1 MQERTQRR
9 EELEEYAI
17 VLDYLPTG
25 KSYSVKPEPLVQLIG
40 ENKFTLLEAVAKDV
54 EIKVG
59 ERVYIG
65 REERDKILLIKGR
78 LSYNDL
84 TEGAKK
90 ELQDAIYKIIKSN
103 EKKFVELFN
112 NASSLNI
119 RMHSLELLPGI
130 GKRHLTAILDAREE
144 KKFES
149 FEDITNRVQLLQ
161 DPIKLL
167 VDRVIMELKGDSRF
181 FMLTKPLSQQ
191 PYRQ

>member
-78 LSYNDL
+78 LSYNDR
-84 TEGAKK
+84 TEWSCR
-90 ELQDAIYKIIKSN
+90 Y
-103 EKKFVELFN
+103 
-112 NASSLNI
+112 
-119 RMHSLELLPGI
+119 
-130 GKRHLTAILDAREE
+130 GKCIEW
-144 KKFES
+144 
-149 FEDITNRVQLLQ
+149 N
-161 DPIKLL
+161 
-167 VDRVIMELKGDSRF
+167 G
-181 FMLTKPLSQQ
+181 SQE
-191 PYRQ
+191 

>member
-25 KSYSVKPEPLVQLIG
+25 KSYSVKPEPLVQLMG

-54 EIKVG
+54 EIKIG

-65 REERDKILLIKGR
+65 REERDKVLLIKGR

-103 EKKFVELFN
+103 EKKFVEIFN

-144 KKFES
+144 RKFES
-149 FEDITNRVQLLQ
+149 FEDITKRVQLLQ

-181 FMLTKPLSQQ
+181 FMLTKPLGQQ

>member
-1 MQERTQRR
+1 MQERAQRR

-40 ENKFTLLEAVAKDV
+40 ENKFTLLEAVAKNV

-65 REERDKILLIKGR
+65 REEREKILLIKGR
-78 LSYNDL
+78 LAYNDL

-90 ELQDAIYKIIKSN
+90 ELQDAIYQIIKSN
-103 EKKFVELFN
+103 EKKFVEIFN

-130 GKRHLTAILDAREE
+130 GKRHLTAILEARED

-149 FEDITNRVQLLQ
+149 FEDIANRVQLLQ

-167 VDRVIMELKGDSRF
+167 VDRVVIELKGESRF
-181 FMLTKPLSQQ
+181 FMLTKPLAQQ

>member
-1 MQERTQRR
+1 M
-9 EELEEYAI
+9 
-17 VLDYLPTG
+17 
-25 KSYSVKPEPLVQLIG
+25 
-40 ENKFTLLEAVAKDV
+40 
-54 EIKVG
+54 
-59 ERVYIG
+59 
-65 REERDKILLIKGR
+65 
-78 LSYNDL
+78 
-84 TEGAKK
+84 
-90 ELQDAIYKIIKSN
+90 
-103 EKKFVELFN
+103 FN
-112 NASSLNI
+112 NAGPLNI
-119 RMHSLELLPGI
+119 REHSLELLPGI

>member
-149 FEDITNRVQLLQ
+149 FEDITKRVQLLQ